1 MIRFA
6 CLTLLAAAGLAGP
19 GSAQTLVLTKDDGRP
34 LVVGDGGLQADL
46 TAPLTD
52 VAASVAMFR
61 QVCLPD
67 PAGAAARIDAAPAG
81 LTRADVVLPPEGN
94 QAEVRVPHY
103 LGAGMSLTVWT
114 GDETGLKGRAIA
126 IPSRGSTTTGPYG
139 PFRAT
144 GAQCNMVL
152 LLPNFAAMAQV
163 SDALTAA
170 LGSPAK
176 LVAKS
181 SFADGHW
188 LAGTTRINFTAPTVR
203 AGPQPVHLSAQA
215 INEGKTR

>member
-1 MIRFA
+1 MIRFV
-6 CLTLLAAAGLAGP
+6 CLTLLASAGLAAP
-19 GSAQTLVLTKDDGRP
+19 ARAQTLVLTKDDGRP
-34 LVVGDGGLQADL
+34 LVVGNGGLQADL
-46 TAPLTD
+46 TTPVTD

-61 QVCLPD
+61 QACLPD
-67 PAGAAARIDAAPAG
+67 PAGAAARIEAMPAG
-81 LTRADVVLPPEGN
+81 LTRADVVLPPEGK

-103 LGAGMSLTVWT
+103 LGTGMSLTAWN
-114 GDETGLKGRAIA
+114 GDENGLKGRAIA
-126 IPSRGSTTTGPYG
+126 IPSRGSATTGPYG

-152 LLPNFAAMAQV
+152 LLPDFAAVAQV
-163 SDALTAA
+163 SDALAAA
-170 LGSPAK
+170 LGTPVK

-181 SFADGHW
+181 SFADGYW